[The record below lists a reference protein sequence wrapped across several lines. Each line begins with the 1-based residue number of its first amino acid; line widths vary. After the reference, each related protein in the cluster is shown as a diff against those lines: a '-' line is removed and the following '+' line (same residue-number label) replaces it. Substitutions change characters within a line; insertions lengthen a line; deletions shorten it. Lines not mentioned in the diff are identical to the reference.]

1 MAKKGK
7 NTYDMRHCSKK
18 TARLMGSFSGNIST
32 GHRGDHLKQRG
43 DNLMNTWNRQ
53 GRLFGLVA
61 SIILVVLLSACG
73 SSGPTTTTTTTN
85 GTTTTTTQLKIM
97 VGGLSK
103 QIYLPN
109 KLTQQLG
116 YFQQE
121 GLDVTLIDEASGQSS
136 ENEVLAGQVDAGSGS
151 YNHTIELQAAGKQM
165 QAVVLL
171 NIAPGEAEIVSA
183 KAASQI
189 HSVADLKGKNLG
201 VTELGSGTQTLTTAL
216 LHSAGISK
224 DQVHFVPVGAGD
236 TFIAAL
242 QQGKIDAG
250 MTTEP
255 TISRILSSGVGKVLV
270 DLRSPQSTQTALGG
284 PYPFICLFMLN
295 SYVNSHKDVVQKL
308 VNAYVKTLKWMQS
321 HTAAQIADMM
331 PADYYAGNKA
341 LYVTA
346 LQNQM
351 AIFSPDGLM
360 PAGAPQSVLNVEN
373 ASNLIPQGKQIDLSL
388 TYTNEFA
395 SKAS

>member
-1 MAKKGK
+1 
-7 NTYDMRHCSKK
+7 
-18 TARLMGSFSGNIST
+18 
-32 GHRGDHLKQRG
+32 
-43 DNLMNTWNRQ
+43 MNSWNRQ
-53 GRLFGLVA
+53 GRWFALVTG
-61 SIILVVLLSACG
+61 IIFVLLLSACG
-73 SSGPTTTTTTTN
+73 GSSYGSGSSSSSG
-85 GTTTTTTQLKIM
+85 TTQVKIM

-116 YFQQE
+116 YFKQE

-151 YNHTIELQAAGKQM
+151 YNHTIELQAAGKNM
-165 QAVVLL
+165 EAVVLL

-189 HSVADLKGKNLG
+189 HSVSDLKGKNLG

-216 LHSAGISK
+216 LHKVGITT

-236 TFIAAL
+236 TFIAAM

-255 TISRILSSGVGKVLV
+255 TISRLLSTGVGKVLV
-270 DLRSPQSTQTALGG
+270 DLRSPQSTQAALGAS
-284 PYPFICLFMLN
+284 YPFICLFMQN
-295 SYVNSHKDVVQKL
+295 SYVSSHKAVVQKL
-308 VNAYVKTLKWMQS
+308 VNAYVKTLKWIQT
-321 HTAAQIADMM
+321 HTADQIAAMM
-331 PADYYAGNKA
+331 PADYYAGDRT

-346 LQNQM
+346 LKNQLS
-351 AIFSPDGLM
+351 IFSPDGLM
-360 PAGAPQSVLNVEN
+360 PAGAPQSVLSTEYQ
-373 ASNLIPQGKQIDLSL
+373 SNLVPKSKPIDL
-388 TYTNEFA
+388 TTTFTNQFA
-395 SKAS
+395 SKATG

>member
-1 MAKKGK
+1 MKS
-7 NTYDMRHCSKK
+7 RSWQ
-18 TARLMGSFSGNIST
+18 L
-32 GHRGDHLKQRG
+32 
-43 DNLMNTWNRQ
+43 
-53 GRLFGLVA
+53 GLLT
-61 SIILVVLLSACG
+61 SIILVLILSACG
-73 SSGPTTTTTTTN
+73 SSGSSSGSGN
-85 GTTTTTTQLKIM
+85 IQLKIM

-109 KLTQQLG
+109 MLTQRLG
-116 YFQQE
+116 YFKQE

-151 YNHTIELQAAGKQM
+151 YNHTIELQAAGKEM
-165 QAVVLL
+165 EAVVLL
-171 NIAPGEAEIVSA
+171 NVAPGEAEIVSA

-189 HSVADLKGKNLG
+189 HSVKDLKGRNLG

-216 LHSAGISK
+216 LHNAGITP
-224 DQVHFVPVGAGD
+224 DQVHFIPVGAGD

-255 TISRILSSGVGKVLV
+255 TISRILATGIGKVLV
-270 DLRSPQSTQTALGG
+270 DLRSPESTQAALGG
-284 PYPFICLFMLN
+284 PYPFISLFMTN

-308 VNAYVKTLKWMQS
+308 VNAYVKTLKWMHT
-321 HTAAQIADMM
+321 HTAEQIADMM

-360 PAGAPQSVLNVEN
+360 PAGAPDSVLNVERQ
-373 ASNLIPQGKQIDLSL
+373 SNLIPQGKQIDLST
-388 TYTNEFA
+388 TYTNQFA
-395 SKAS
+395 SSAN

>member
-1 MAKKGK
+1 M
-7 NTYDMRHCSKK
+7 N
-18 TARLMGSFSGNIST
+18 AR
-32 GHRGDHLKQRG
+32 K
-43 DNLMNTWNRQ
+43 RQ
-53 GRLFGLVA
+53 LWMVA
-61 SIILVVLLSACG
+61 GIILVLILSACG
-73 SSGPTTTTTTTN
+73 SSTSGS
-85 GTTTTTTQLKIM
+85 GSSSGGGKISLKIM

-109 KLTQQLG
+109 ELTQRLG
-116 YFQQE
+116 YFAAQ

-136 ENEVLAGQVDAGSGS
+136 ENEVLAGQVDGGSGS
-151 YNHTIELQAAGKQM
+151 YNHTIELQAAGKNM
-165 QAVVLL
+165 EAVVLL

-189 HSVADLKGKNLG
+189 HSVSDLKGKNLG

-216 LHSAGISK
+216 LHKVGIAA

-255 TISRILSSGVGKVLV
+255 TISRILSTGVGKVLV
-270 DLRSPQSTQTALGG
+270 DLRSPQSTQAALGG
-284 PYPFICLFMLN
+284 PYPFICLFMNN
-295 SYVNSHKDVVQKL
+295 SYVSSHQDVVQKL
-308 VNAYVKTLKWMQS
+308 VNAYVKTLKWMHT
-321 HTAAQIADMM
+321 HTAEQIADQM

-351 AIFSPDGLM
+351 AIFSPDGLL
-360 PAGAPQSVLNVEN
+360 PAGAPQSVLSTEYQ
-373 ASNLIPQGKQIDLSL
+373 SNLVPKSKQIDL
-388 TYTNEFA
+388 TTTFTNQFT
-395 SKAS
+395 SKATG

>member
-1 MAKKGK
+1 M
-7 NTYDMRHCSKK
+7 N
-18 TARLMGSFSGNIST
+18 AR
-32 GHRGDHLKQRG
+32 K
-43 DNLMNTWNRQ
+43 RQ
-53 GRLFGLVA
+53 LWMVA
-61 SIILVVLLSACG
+61 GIILVLILSACG
-73 SSGPTTTTTTTN
+73 STSGGGSSSGSGKTS
-85 GTTTTTTQLKIM
+85 LKIM

-109 KLTQQLG
+109 ELTQRLG
-116 YFQQE
+116 YFSAQ

-136 ENEVLAGQVDAGSGS
+136 ENEVLAGQVDGGSGS
-151 YNHTIELQAAGKQM
+151 YNHTIELQAAGKNM
-165 QAVVLL
+165 EAVVLL

-189 HSVADLKGKNLG
+189 HSVSDLKGKNLG

-216 LHSAGISK
+216 LHNAGITP

-255 TISRILSSGVGKVLV
+255 TISRILSTGVGKVLV
-270 DLRSPQSTQTALGG
+270 DLRSPQSTQAALGG
-284 PYPFICLFMLN
+284 PYPFICLFMNN
-295 SYVNSHKDVVQKL
+295 SYVSSHQDVVQKL
-308 VNAYVKTLKWMQS
+308 VNAYVKTLKWMHT
-321 HTAAQIADMM
+321 HTAEQIADQM
-331 PADYYAGNKA
+331 PADYYAGSKA

-360 PAGAPQSVLNVEN
+360 PAGAPQSVLSTEYQ
-373 ASNLIPQGKQIDLSL
+373 SNLVPKSKQIDL
-388 TYTNEFA
+388 TTTFTNQFA
-395 SKAS
+395 SKATG